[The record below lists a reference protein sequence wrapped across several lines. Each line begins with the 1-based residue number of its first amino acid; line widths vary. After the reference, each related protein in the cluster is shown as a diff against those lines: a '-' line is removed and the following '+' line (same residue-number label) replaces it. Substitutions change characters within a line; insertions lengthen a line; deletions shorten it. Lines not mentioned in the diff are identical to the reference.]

1 MKRLLIRISTLATIV
16 ALGLIA
22 IAQAQRGV
30 EDRPQESETR
40 EPSSSAWLDEG
51 VSGPIAASAERA
63 DVPGVFLGGPD
74 INPLRSVARGAM
86 PRDVIPTSAESGE
99 RYPSDSRAAYPAAI
113 RPHDQFA
120 VVAAVGTVDTTTGG
134 ESDQPGAAAELPG
147 NVPPI
152 GMGPQE
158 GSVGSSRYPP
168 LVGPAGSDAAP
179 GAGAPTPAEPSSAGS
194 LGGSRYGERIT
205 SAGDSREPGRLELD
219 PSDPVSSLPHLPGLA
234 AEGVAVPGAESVAT
248 EIGARTEGTGTP
260 GNRELEGP
268 QAPQLTIQKLAP
280 EEIQV
285 GKEATFQVKVT
296 NTGQVAAHG
305 VEVRDEIP
313 KGTRLVS
320 TSPRSSRDAQGGL
333 VWLLDTMQP
342 GEEASVEIR
351 VMPTEEGEIGSVA
364 TVRFNA
370 DASARTVATRPELAI
385 HTSAPSQVLIGE
397 EMTLTITISNPGS
410 GIAYDVVLEEHV
422 PPGLRHVAGDELEY
436 VVGDLKPNESRQ
448 LELTLTG
455 DAAGV
460 AANLLS
466 ARADANL
473 KVEDRVE
480 VEVIAPQLD
489 VALDGPK
496 RRFLEREATYTL
508 SVSNP
513 GTAPAR
519 NVELV
524 AHLPTGLEF
533 VSANN
538 AGEYQPASRTVHWN
552 LEELP
557 AQEIGTVKLTT
568 MPVEAGEQTLRF
580 TSTGEPGL
588 SVAGEQ
594 PILVEGFAAIVFQVV
609 DEQDPIELGGETTY
623 EIRVVNKGSKAATNV
638 QLMALLPP
646 GLEAIAAEG
655 PARHA
660 IEANRVIFEGL
671 ARLAPKAD
679 TTYRVRVQGRQPG
692 DQRLSVQLLTDEMT
706 TPVIKQESTRVYS
719 DE

>member
-1 MKRLLIRISTLATIV
+1 MKRLLIRISALATIV

-30 EDRPQESETR
+30 RDQAQVAKSPES
-40 EPSSSAWLDEG
+40 SNSASLDERA
-51 VSGPIAASAERA
+51 SGPTGASAERA
-63 DVPGVFLGGPD
+63 DIPGIFPGAPN
-74 INPLRSVARGAM
+74 INPLRSVAKGPM
-86 PRDVIPTSAESGE
+86 PRDVIPASAESGGQS
-99 RYPSDSRAAYPAAI
+99 PTDSRAPDPGPI
-113 RPHDQFA
+113 RPQNPVA
-120 VVAAVGTVDTTTGG
+120 VVAAVGTVDTATGV
-134 ESDQPGAAAELPG
+134 ESNQPRASAEVPG
-147 NVPPI
+147 NAAPI
-152 GMGPQE
+152 DMGPQ
-158 GSVGSSRYPP
+158 GPSMGSSRYPALLSP
-168 LVGPAGSDAAP
+168 PGTGT
-179 GAGAPTPAEPSSAGS
+179 GAGAGTSAPAEPSSGGS

-205 SAGDSREPGRLELD
+205 SPDDSPEPGRLELD
-219 PSDPVSSLPHLPGLA
+219 PGAPVSSLPHMPGLA
-234 AEGVAVPGAESVAT
+234 ADRVAPPGTGSGSA
-248 EIGARTEGTGTP
+248 EIGTGSEGTGTP
-260 GNRELEGP
+260 GSKELEGP
-268 QAPQLTIQKLAP
+268 QAPQLTIQKFAP
-280 EEIQV
+280 DEVQV

-296 NTGQVAAHG
+296 NTGQVAAYG
-305 VEVRDEIP
+305 VEVRDQIP
-313 KGTRLVS
+313 RGTRLVS
-320 TSPRSSRDAQGGL
+320 TSPRASRNAQGAL
-333 VWLLDTMQP
+333 VWSLGTMQP
-342 GEEASVEIR
+342 GEEASVEMR

-364 TVRFNA
+364 SVCFNA

-385 HTSAPSQVLIGE
+385 HTSAPGQVLIGE
-397 EMTLTITISNPGS
+397 EITLTITISNPGT
-410 GIAYDVVLEEHV
+410 GVAYDVVLEEHV

-460 AANLLS
+460 ATNLLS

-508 SVSNP
+508 SVSNS

-524 AHLPTGLEF
+524 AYLPTGLEF

-538 AGEYQPASRTVHWN
+538 SGEYQPASRTVHWS

-557 AQEIGTVKLTT
+557 IQKIGTVTLTT
-568 MPVEAGEQTLRF
+568 MPVEAGEQTLKF

-594 PILVEGFAAIVFQVV
+594 PILVEGFAEIVFQVV

-638 QLMALLPP
+638 QLMAVLPQ

-660 IEANRVIFEGL
+660 IEGNRVIFEGL

-692 DQRLSVQLLTDEMT
+692 DLRLSVQLRTDEMSA
-706 TPVIKQESTRVYS
+706 PVIKQESTRVYS

>member
-30 EDRPQESETR
+30 RDQAQGPDTPGPYNSASSDET
-40 EPSSSAWLDEG
+40 S
-51 VSGPIAASAERA
+51 SGPVAAAERD
-63 DVPGVFLGGPD
+63 DVPGIFPGAPH
-74 INPLRSVARGAM
+74 INPLRSVARGTT
-86 PRDVIPTSAESGE
+86 PRDVVPASAESGE
-99 RYPSDSRAAYPAAI
+99 RFAGDSQTAKPGAT
-113 RPHDQFA
+113 RPHHPFA
-120 VVAAVGTVDTTTGG
+120 VVAAVGTVDTTTGAEG
-134 ESDQPGAAAELPG
+134 NQPRTEPGFPESAAPIDMGQPGRPL
-147 NVPPI
+147 
-152 GMGPQE
+152 
-158 GSVGSSRYPP
+158 GSSRYPS
-168 LVGPAGSDAAP
+168 LRGPAGPS
-179 GAGAPTPAEPSSAGS
+179 GASGAEARTPPEPSSSGS
-194 LGGSRYGERIT
+194 LGGSRYGERIA
-205 SAGDSREPGRLELD
+205 SPDESREPAMLELD
-219 PSDPVSSLPHLPGLA
+219 PGAPVSSLPHGPGLA
-234 AEGVAVPGAESVAT
+234 ADGMASPVAESVSP
-248 EIGARTEGTGTP
+248 EIGMRTEGTGTP
-260 GNRELEGP
+260 GSKELEGP
-268 QAPQLTIQKLAP
+268 QAPQLTIQKFAP
-280 EEIQV
+280 DEIQV

-296 NTGQVAAHG
+296 NTGQVVAHG
-305 VEVRDEIP
+305 VEVHDQIP

-320 TSPRSSRDAQGGL
+320 TSPRASRDAQGAL
-333 VWLLDTMQP
+333 VWSLGTMQP
-342 GEEASVEIR
+342 GEEASVEVR

-364 TVRFNA
+364 TVCFNA

-397 EMTLTITISNPGS
+397 EVKLTITISNPGT
-410 GIAYDVVLEEHV
+410 GVAYDVVLEEHV

-448 LELTLTG
+448 LELTLAG

-460 AANLLS
+460 ATNLLS

-496 RRFLEREATYTL
+496 RRFLEREAVYAL
-508 SVSNP
+508 SVSNL

-538 AGEYQPASRTVHWN
+538 SGEYQPASRTVHWS

-557 AQEIGTVKLTT
+557 VQEIGTVKLTT

-594 PILVEGFAAIVFQVV
+594 PILVEGFAEIVFQVV

-638 QLMALLPP
+638 QLMAVLPE

-660 IEANRVIFEGL
+660 IEGNRVIFEGL

-692 DQRLSVQLLTDEMT
+692 DLRLSVQLLTDEMT
-706 TPVIKQESTRVYS
+706 APVIKQESTRVYS